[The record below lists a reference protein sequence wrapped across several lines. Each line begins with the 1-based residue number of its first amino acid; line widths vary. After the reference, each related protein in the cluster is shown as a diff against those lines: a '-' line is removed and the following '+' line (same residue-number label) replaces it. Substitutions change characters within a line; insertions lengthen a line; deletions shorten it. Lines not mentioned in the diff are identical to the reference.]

1 MMNRKFTAREAWL
14 LLLLSVM
21 LLALF
26 YYLALYRPVN
36 LEVERCAALQVPVEE
51 DLELQMMKATRKK
64 KMVDELENAPEK
76 QQGEL
81 LPYNNIKNEITD
93 LYEALSPAATYNLS
107 FSEAVASGNIVRRD
121 ISISFQTENY
131 QKMRSILEQMHSSPY
146 RCILKDLSIS
156 VNKSRGE
163 AGGMSA
169 AELINEM
176 CIRDRHIIVQRF
188 SRHRQRPGHGQ
199 PRPQQRGHGI
209 GKLAGSIQHA
219 DFPQNGNLQ
228 LQPVPFH
235 PAPVS
240 YTHLDV
246 YKRQVVTHGGGHTV
260 LPVNRPTKVQG
271 FVLVEMFRV
280 GKLTVSLEGPAP
292 LLPVEHGVDSAGLPV
307 VLNHIAPAVVL
318 HQSGRKG
325 GVVHPQKGA
334 VTVAEGVG
342 VRLLPLSVHIVRRY
356 HGFVHLLSVRTLRLR
371 HGQFSAQL

>member
-14 LLLLSVM
+14 LMLLSVM

-121 ISISFQTENY
+121 ISISFQADTY
-131 QKMRSILEQMHSSPY
+131 QKVRSILEQMHSSPY

-169 AELINEM
+169 AELINVNVNITFYETL
-176 CIRDRHIIVQRF
+176 VGAENTNGLVFEKQE
-188 SRHRQRPGHGQ
+188 SKSENEGQ
-199 PRPQQRGHGI
+199 
-209 GKLAGSIQHA
+209 
-219 DFPQNGNLQ
+219 
-228 LQPVPFH
+228 
-235 PAPVS
+235 
-240 YTHLDV
+240 
-246 YKRQVVTHGGGHTV
+246 
-260 LPVNRPTKVQG
+260 
-271 FVLVEMFRV
+271 E
-280 GKLTVSLEGPAP
+280 
-292 LLPVEHGVDSAGLPV
+292 
-307 VLNHIAPAVVL
+307 
-318 HQSGRKG
+318 
-325 GVVHPQKGA
+325 
-334 VTVAEGVG
+334 
-342 VRLLPLSVHIVRRY
+342 
-356 HGFVHLLSVRTLRLR
+356 
-371 HGQFSAQL
+371 

>member
-51 DLELQMMKATRKK
+51 DLELQMMKAARKK

-107 FSEAVASGNIVRRD
+107 FSEAVASGNIVRRN
-121 ISISFQTENY
+121 ISISFQADTY
-131 QKMRSILEQMHSSPY
+131 QKVRSILEQMHSSPY

-169 AELINEM
+169 AELINVNVNITFYETL
-176 CIRDRHIIVQRF
+176 VGAENTNGLVFEKQE
-188 SRHRQRPGHGQ
+188 SKSENEGQ
-199 PRPQQRGHGI
+199 
-209 GKLAGSIQHA
+209 
-219 DFPQNGNLQ
+219 
-228 LQPVPFH
+228 
-235 PAPVS
+235 
-240 YTHLDV
+240 
-246 YKRQVVTHGGGHTV
+246 
-260 LPVNRPTKVQG
+260 
-271 FVLVEMFRV
+271 E
-280 GKLTVSLEGPAP
+280 
-292 LLPVEHGVDSAGLPV
+292 
-307 VLNHIAPAVVL
+307 
-318 HQSGRKG
+318 
-325 GVVHPQKGA
+325 
-334 VTVAEGVG
+334 
-342 VRLLPLSVHIVRRY
+342 
-356 HGFVHLLSVRTLRLR
+356 
-371 HGQFSAQL
+371 

>member
-51 DLELQMMKATRKK
+51 DLELQMMKAARKK

-131 QKMRSILEQMHSSPY
+131 QKVRSILEQMHSSPY

-169 AELINEM
+169 AELINVNVNITFYETL
-176 CIRDRHIIVQRF
+176 VGAENTNGLVFEKQE
-188 SRHRQRPGHGQ
+188 SKSENEGQ
-199 PRPQQRGHGI
+199 
-209 GKLAGSIQHA
+209 
-219 DFPQNGNLQ
+219 
-228 LQPVPFH
+228 
-235 PAPVS
+235 
-240 YTHLDV
+240 
-246 YKRQVVTHGGGHTV
+246 
-260 LPVNRPTKVQG
+260 
-271 FVLVEMFRV
+271 E
-280 GKLTVSLEGPAP
+280 
-292 LLPVEHGVDSAGLPV
+292 
-307 VLNHIAPAVVL
+307 
-318 HQSGRKG
+318 
-325 GVVHPQKGA
+325 
-334 VTVAEGVG
+334 
-342 VRLLPLSVHIVRRY
+342 
-356 HGFVHLLSVRTLRLR
+356 
-371 HGQFSAQL
+371 

>member
-26 YYLALYRPVN
+26 YHLALYRPVN

-51 DLELQMMKATRKK
+51 NLELQMMKAIRKK

-121 ISISFQTENY
+121 ISISFQAENY
-131 QKMRSILEQMHSSPY
+131 QKVRSILEQMHSSPY

-169 AELINEM
+169 AELINVNVNITFYETL
-176 CIRDRHIIVQRF
+176 VGAENTNGLVFEKQE
-188 SRHRQRPGHGQ
+188 SKPENEGQ
-199 PRPQQRGHGI
+199 
-209 GKLAGSIQHA
+209 
-219 DFPQNGNLQ
+219 
-228 LQPVPFH
+228 
-235 PAPVS
+235 
-240 YTHLDV
+240 
-246 YKRQVVTHGGGHTV
+246 
-260 LPVNRPTKVQG
+260 
-271 FVLVEMFRV
+271 E
-280 GKLTVSLEGPAP
+280 
-292 LLPVEHGVDSAGLPV
+292 
-307 VLNHIAPAVVL
+307 
-318 HQSGRKG
+318 
-325 GVVHPQKGA
+325 
-334 VTVAEGVG
+334 
-342 VRLLPLSVHIVRRY
+342 
-356 HGFVHLLSVRTLRLR
+356 
-371 HGQFSAQL
+371 

>member
-26 YYLALYRPVN
+26 YYLALYHPVN

-131 QKMRSILEQMHSSPY
+131 QKVRSILEQMHSSPY

-169 AELINEM
+169 AELINVNVNITFYETL
-176 CIRDRHIIVQRF
+176 VGAENTNGLVFEKQE
-188 SRHRQRPGHGQ
+188 SKPENEGQ
-199 PRPQQRGHGI
+199 
-209 GKLAGSIQHA
+209 
-219 DFPQNGNLQ
+219 
-228 LQPVPFH
+228 
-235 PAPVS
+235 
-240 YTHLDV
+240 
-246 YKRQVVTHGGGHTV
+246 
-260 LPVNRPTKVQG
+260 
-271 FVLVEMFRV
+271 E
-280 GKLTVSLEGPAP
+280 
-292 LLPVEHGVDSAGLPV
+292 
-307 VLNHIAPAVVL
+307 
-318 HQSGRKG
+318 
-325 GVVHPQKGA
+325 
-334 VTVAEGVG
+334 
-342 VRLLPLSVHIVRRY
+342 
-356 HGFVHLLSVRTLRLR
+356 
-371 HGQFSAQL
+371 

>member
-1 MMNRKFTAREAWL
+1 
-14 LLLLSVM
+14 M

-131 QKMRSILEQMHSSPY
+131 QKVRSILEQMHSSPY

-156 VNKSRGE
+156 ANKSRGE

-169 AELINEM
+169 AELINVNVNITFYETL
-176 CIRDRHIIVQRF
+176 VGAENTNGLVFEKQE
-188 SRHRQRPGHGQ
+188 SKPENEGQ
-199 PRPQQRGHGI
+199 
-209 GKLAGSIQHA
+209 
-219 DFPQNGNLQ
+219 
-228 LQPVPFH
+228 
-235 PAPVS
+235 
-240 YTHLDV
+240 
-246 YKRQVVTHGGGHTV
+246 
-260 LPVNRPTKVQG
+260 
-271 FVLVEMFRV
+271 E
-280 GKLTVSLEGPAP
+280 
-292 LLPVEHGVDSAGLPV
+292 
-307 VLNHIAPAVVL
+307 
-318 HQSGRKG
+318 
-325 GVVHPQKGA
+325 
-334 VTVAEGVG
+334 
-342 VRLLPLSVHIVRRY
+342 
-356 HGFVHLLSVRTLRLR
+356 
-371 HGQFSAQL
+371 

>member
-131 QKMRSILEQMHSSPY
+131 QKVRSILEQMHSSPY

-169 AELINEM
+169 AELINVNVNITFYETLVGAENTNGLVFEKQESKPEN
-176 CIRDRHIIVQRF
+176 D
-188 SRHRQRPGHGQ
+188 GQ
-199 PRPQQRGHGI
+199 
-209 GKLAGSIQHA
+209 
-219 DFPQNGNLQ
+219 
-228 LQPVPFH
+228 
-235 PAPVS
+235 
-240 YTHLDV
+240 
-246 YKRQVVTHGGGHTV
+246 
-260 LPVNRPTKVQG
+260 
-271 FVLVEMFRV
+271 E
-280 GKLTVSLEGPAP
+280 
-292 LLPVEHGVDSAGLPV
+292 
-307 VLNHIAPAVVL
+307 
-318 HQSGRKG
+318 
-325 GVVHPQKGA
+325 
-334 VTVAEGVG
+334 
-342 VRLLPLSVHIVRRY
+342 
-356 HGFVHLLSVRTLRLR
+356 
-371 HGQFSAQL
+371 

>member
-121 ISISFQTENY
+121 ISISFQADTY
-131 QKMRSILEQMHSSPY
+131 QKVRSILEQMHSSPY

-156 VNKSRGE
+156 VNKSRG
-163 AGGMSA
+163 
-169 AELINEM
+169 
-176 CIRDRHIIVQRF
+176 
-188 SRHRQRPGHGQ
+188 
-199 PRPQQRGHGI
+199 
-209 GKLAGSIQHA
+209 
-219 DFPQNGNLQ
+219 
-228 LQPVPFH
+228 
-235 PAPVS
+235 
-240 YTHLDV
+240 
-246 YKRQVVTHGGGHTV
+246 GGGRHV
-260 LPVNRPTKVQG
+260 RGGADQC
-271 FVLVEMFRV
+271 EC
-280 GKLTVSLEGPAP
+280 
-292 LLPVEHGVDSAGLPV
+292 EH
-307 VLNHIAPAVVL
+307 
-318 HQSGRKG
+318 
-325 GVVHPQKGA
+325 
-334 VTVAEGVG
+334 
-342 VRLLPLSVHIVRRY
+342 
-356 HGFVHLLSVRTLRLR
+356 HLLRDPGGCGKYQWPGL
-371 HGQFSAQL
+371 

>member
-121 ISISFQTENY
+121 ISISFQAENY
-131 QKMRSILEQMHSSPY
+131 QKVRSILEKMHSSPY

-169 AELINEM
+169 AELINVNVNITFYETL
-176 CIRDRHIIVQRF
+176 VGAENTNGLVFEKQE
-188 SRHRQRPGHGQ
+188 SKPENEGQ
-199 PRPQQRGHGI
+199 
-209 GKLAGSIQHA
+209 
-219 DFPQNGNLQ
+219 
-228 LQPVPFH
+228 
-235 PAPVS
+235 
-240 YTHLDV
+240 
-246 YKRQVVTHGGGHTV
+246 
-260 LPVNRPTKVQG
+260 
-271 FVLVEMFRV
+271 E
-280 GKLTVSLEGPAP
+280 
-292 LLPVEHGVDSAGLPV
+292 
-307 VLNHIAPAVVL
+307 
-318 HQSGRKG
+318 
-325 GVVHPQKGA
+325 
-334 VTVAEGVG
+334 
-342 VRLLPLSVHIVRRY
+342 
-356 HGFVHLLSVRTLRLR
+356 
-371 HGQFSAQL
+371 

>member
-51 DLELQMMKATRKK
+51 DLELQMMKAARKK

-121 ISISFQTENY
+121 ISISFQADTY
-131 QKMRSILEQMHSSPY
+131 QKVRSILEQMHSSPY

-169 AELINEM
+169 AELINLNVNITFYETL
-176 CIRDRHIIVQRF
+176 VGAENTNGLVFEKQE
-188 SRHRQRPGHGQ
+188 SKSENEGQ
-199 PRPQQRGHGI
+199 
-209 GKLAGSIQHA
+209 
-219 DFPQNGNLQ
+219 
-228 LQPVPFH
+228 
-235 PAPVS
+235 
-240 YTHLDV
+240 
-246 YKRQVVTHGGGHTV
+246 
-260 LPVNRPTKVQG
+260 
-271 FVLVEMFRV
+271 E
-280 GKLTVSLEGPAP
+280 
-292 LLPVEHGVDSAGLPV
+292 
-307 VLNHIAPAVVL
+307 
-318 HQSGRKG
+318 
-325 GVVHPQKGA
+325 
-334 VTVAEGVG
+334 
-342 VRLLPLSVHIVRRY
+342 
-356 HGFVHLLSVRTLRLR
+356 
-371 HGQFSAQL
+371 

>member
-131 QKMRSILEQMHSSPY
+131 QKVRAILEQMHSSPY

-169 AELINEM
+169 AELINVNVNITFYETL
-176 CIRDRHIIVQRF
+176 VGAENTNGLVFEKQE
-188 SRHRQRPGHGQ
+188 SKPENEGQ
-199 PRPQQRGHGI
+199 
-209 GKLAGSIQHA
+209 
-219 DFPQNGNLQ
+219 
-228 LQPVPFH
+228 
-235 PAPVS
+235 
-240 YTHLDV
+240 
-246 YKRQVVTHGGGHTV
+246 
-260 LPVNRPTKVQG
+260 
-271 FVLVEMFRV
+271 E
-280 GKLTVSLEGPAP
+280 
-292 LLPVEHGVDSAGLPV
+292 
-307 VLNHIAPAVVL
+307 
-318 HQSGRKG
+318 
-325 GVVHPQKGA
+325 
-334 VTVAEGVG
+334 
-342 VRLLPLSVHIVRRY
+342 
-356 HGFVHLLSVRTLRLR
+356 
-371 HGQFSAQL
+371 

>member
-14 LLLLSVM
+14 LLLLSMM

-121 ISISFQTENY
+121 ISISFQAENY
-131 QKMRSILEQMHSSPY
+131 QKVRSILEQMHSSPY

-169 AELINEM
+169 AELINVNVNITFYETL
-176 CIRDRHIIVQRF
+176 VGAENTNGLVFEKQE
-188 SRHRQRPGHGQ
+188 SRPENEGQ
-199 PRPQQRGHGI
+199 
-209 GKLAGSIQHA
+209 
-219 DFPQNGNLQ
+219 
-228 LQPVPFH
+228 
-235 PAPVS
+235 
-240 YTHLDV
+240 
-246 YKRQVVTHGGGHTV
+246 
-260 LPVNRPTKVQG
+260 
-271 FVLVEMFRV
+271 E
-280 GKLTVSLEGPAP
+280 
-292 LLPVEHGVDSAGLPV
+292 
-307 VLNHIAPAVVL
+307 
-318 HQSGRKG
+318 
-325 GVVHPQKGA
+325 
-334 VTVAEGVG
+334 
-342 VRLLPLSVHIVRRY
+342 
-356 HGFVHLLSVRTLRLR
+356 
-371 HGQFSAQL
+371 

>member
-1 MMNRKFTAREAWL
+1 MNRKFTAREAWL

-121 ISISFQTENY
+121 ISISFQADTY
-131 QKMRSILEQMHSSPY
+131 QKVRSILEQMHSSPY

-169 AELINEM
+169 AELINVNVNITFYETL
-176 CIRDRHIIVQRF
+176 VGAENTNGLVFEKQE
-188 SRHRQRPGHGQ
+188 SKSENEGQ
-199 PRPQQRGHGI
+199 
-209 GKLAGSIQHA
+209 
-219 DFPQNGNLQ
+219 
-228 LQPVPFH
+228 
-235 PAPVS
+235 
-240 YTHLDV
+240 
-246 YKRQVVTHGGGHTV
+246 
-260 LPVNRPTKVQG
+260 
-271 FVLVEMFRV
+271 E
-280 GKLTVSLEGPAP
+280 
-292 LLPVEHGVDSAGLPV
+292 
-307 VLNHIAPAVVL
+307 
-318 HQSGRKG
+318 
-325 GVVHPQKGA
+325 
-334 VTVAEGVG
+334 
-342 VRLLPLSVHIVRRY
+342 
-356 HGFVHLLSVRTLRLR
+356 
-371 HGQFSAQL
+371 

>member
-107 FSEAVASGNIVRRD
+107 FSEDIVRRD
-121 ISISFQTENY
+121 ISISFQADTY
-131 QKMRSILEQMHSSPY
+131 QKVRSILEQMHSSPY

-169 AELINEM
+169 AELINVNVNITFYETL
-176 CIRDRHIIVQRF
+176 VGAENTNGLVFEKQE
-188 SRHRQRPGHGQ
+188 SKSENEGQ
-199 PRPQQRGHGI
+199 
-209 GKLAGSIQHA
+209 
-219 DFPQNGNLQ
+219 
-228 LQPVPFH
+228 
-235 PAPVS
+235 
-240 YTHLDV
+240 
-246 YKRQVVTHGGGHTV
+246 
-260 LPVNRPTKVQG
+260 
-271 FVLVEMFRV
+271 E
-280 GKLTVSLEGPAP
+280 
-292 LLPVEHGVDSAGLPV
+292 
-307 VLNHIAPAVVL
+307 
-318 HQSGRKG
+318 
-325 GVVHPQKGA
+325 
-334 VTVAEGVG
+334 
-342 VRLLPLSVHIVRRY
+342 
-356 HGFVHLLSVRTLRLR
+356 
-371 HGQFSAQL
+371 

>member
-93 LYEALSPAATYNLS
+93 LYKALSLAATYNLS

-121 ISISFQTENY
+121 ISISFQADTY
-131 QKMRSILEQMHSSPY
+131 QKVRSILEQMHSSPY

-169 AELINEM
+169 AELINVNVNITFYETL
-176 CIRDRHIIVQRF
+176 VGAENTNGLVFEKQE
-188 SRHRQRPGHGQ
+188 SKSENEGQ
-199 PRPQQRGHGI
+199 
-209 GKLAGSIQHA
+209 
-219 DFPQNGNLQ
+219 
-228 LQPVPFH
+228 
-235 PAPVS
+235 
-240 YTHLDV
+240 
-246 YKRQVVTHGGGHTV
+246 
-260 LPVNRPTKVQG
+260 
-271 FVLVEMFRV
+271 E
-280 GKLTVSLEGPAP
+280 
-292 LLPVEHGVDSAGLPV
+292 
-307 VLNHIAPAVVL
+307 
-318 HQSGRKG
+318 
-325 GVVHPQKGA
+325 
-334 VTVAEGVG
+334 
-342 VRLLPLSVHIVRRY
+342 
-356 HGFVHLLSVRTLRLR
+356 
-371 HGQFSAQL
+371 

>member
-1 MMNRKFTAREAWL
+1 MNRKFTAREAWL

-36 LEVERCAALQVPVEE
+36 LEVERCAAQQVPVEE

-121 ISISFQTENY
+121 ISISFQADTY
-131 QKMRSILEQMHSSPY
+131 QKVRSILEQMHSSPY

-169 AELINEM
+169 AELINVNVNITFYETL
-176 CIRDRHIIVQRF
+176 VGAENTNGLVFEKQE
-188 SRHRQRPGHGQ
+188 SKSENEGQ
-199 PRPQQRGHGI
+199 
-209 GKLAGSIQHA
+209 
-219 DFPQNGNLQ
+219 
-228 LQPVPFH
+228 
-235 PAPVS
+235 
-240 YTHLDV
+240 
-246 YKRQVVTHGGGHTV
+246 
-260 LPVNRPTKVQG
+260 
-271 FVLVEMFRV
+271 E
-280 GKLTVSLEGPAP
+280 
-292 LLPVEHGVDSAGLPV
+292 
-307 VLNHIAPAVVL
+307 
-318 HQSGRKG
+318 
-325 GVVHPQKGA
+325 
-334 VTVAEGVG
+334 
-342 VRLLPLSVHIVRRY
+342 
-356 HGFVHLLSVRTLRLR
+356 
-371 HGQFSAQL
+371 

>member
-51 DLELQMMKATRKK
+51 DLELQMMKAARKK

-121 ISISFQTENY
+121 ISISFQADTY
-131 QKMRSILEQMHSSPY
+131 QKVRSILEQMHSSPY

-169 AELINEM
+169 AELINVNVNITFYETL
-176 CIRDRHIIVQRF
+176 VGAENTNGLVFEKQE
-188 SRHRQRPGHGQ
+188 SRSENEGQ
-199 PRPQQRGHGI
+199 
-209 GKLAGSIQHA
+209 
-219 DFPQNGNLQ
+219 
-228 LQPVPFH
+228 
-235 PAPVS
+235 
-240 YTHLDV
+240 
-246 YKRQVVTHGGGHTV
+246 
-260 LPVNRPTKVQG
+260 
-271 FVLVEMFRV
+271 E
-280 GKLTVSLEGPAP
+280 
-292 LLPVEHGVDSAGLPV
+292 
-307 VLNHIAPAVVL
+307 
-318 HQSGRKG
+318 
-325 GVVHPQKGA
+325 
-334 VTVAEGVG
+334 
-342 VRLLPLSVHIVRRY
+342 
-356 HGFVHLLSVRTLRLR
+356 
-371 HGQFSAQL
+371 

>member
-36 LEVERCAALQVPVEE
+36 LEVERCAGLQVPVEE

-121 ISISFQTENY
+121 ISISFQAENY
-131 QKMRSILEQMHSSPY
+131 QKVRSILEQMHSSPY

-169 AELINEM
+169 AELINVNVNITFYETL
-176 CIRDRHIIVQRF
+176 VGAENTNGLVFEKQE
-188 SRHRQRPGHGQ
+188 SKPENEGQ
-199 PRPQQRGHGI
+199 
-209 GKLAGSIQHA
+209 
-219 DFPQNGNLQ
+219 
-228 LQPVPFH
+228 
-235 PAPVS
+235 
-240 YTHLDV
+240 
-246 YKRQVVTHGGGHTV
+246 
-260 LPVNRPTKVQG
+260 
-271 FVLVEMFRV
+271 E
-280 GKLTVSLEGPAP
+280 
-292 LLPVEHGVDSAGLPV
+292 
-307 VLNHIAPAVVL
+307 
-318 HQSGRKG
+318 
-325 GVVHPQKGA
+325 
-334 VTVAEGVG
+334 
-342 VRLLPLSVHIVRRY
+342 
-356 HGFVHLLSVRTLRLR
+356 
-371 HGQFSAQL
+371 

>member
-51 DLELQMMKATRKK
+51 DLELQMMKAARKK

-121 ISISFQTENY
+121 ISISFQAENY
-131 QKMRSILEQMHSSPY
+131 QKVRSILEQMHSSPY

-169 AELINEM
+169 AELINVNVNITFYETL
-176 CIRDRHIIVQRF
+176 VGAENTNGLVFEKQE
-188 SRHRQRPGHGQ
+188 SKPENEGQ
-199 PRPQQRGHGI
+199 
-209 GKLAGSIQHA
+209 
-219 DFPQNGNLQ
+219 
-228 LQPVPFH
+228 
-235 PAPVS
+235 
-240 YTHLDV
+240 
-246 YKRQVVTHGGGHTV
+246 
-260 LPVNRPTKVQG
+260 
-271 FVLVEMFRV
+271 E
-280 GKLTVSLEGPAP
+280 
-292 LLPVEHGVDSAGLPV
+292 
-307 VLNHIAPAVVL
+307 
-318 HQSGRKG
+318 
-325 GVVHPQKGA
+325 
-334 VTVAEGVG
+334 
-342 VRLLPLSVHIVRRY
+342 
-356 HGFVHLLSVRTLRLR
+356 
-371 HGQFSAQL
+371 

>member
-93 LYEALSPAATYNLS
+93 LYEALSLAATYNLS

-121 ISISFQTENY
+121 ISISFQADTY
-131 QKMRSILEQMHSSPY
+131 QKVRSILEQMHSSPY

-169 AELINEM
+169 AELINVNVNITFYETL
-176 CIRDRHIIVQRF
+176 VGAENTNGLVFEKQE
-188 SRHRQRPGHGQ
+188 SKSENEGQ
-199 PRPQQRGHGI
+199 
-209 GKLAGSIQHA
+209 
-219 DFPQNGNLQ
+219 
-228 LQPVPFH
+228 
-235 PAPVS
+235 
-240 YTHLDV
+240 
-246 YKRQVVTHGGGHTV
+246 
-260 LPVNRPTKVQG
+260 
-271 FVLVEMFRV
+271 E
-280 GKLTVSLEGPAP
+280 
-292 LLPVEHGVDSAGLPV
+292 
-307 VLNHIAPAVVL
+307 
-318 HQSGRKG
+318 
-325 GVVHPQKGA
+325 
-334 VTVAEGVG
+334 
-342 VRLLPLSVHIVRRY
+342 
-356 HGFVHLLSVRTLRLR
+356 
-371 HGQFSAQL
+371 

>member
-51 DLELQMMKATRKK
+51 DLELQMMKAARKK

-107 FSEAVASGNIVRRD
+107 VSEAVASGNIVRRD
-121 ISISFQTENY
+121 ISISFQADTY
-131 QKMRSILEQMHSSPY
+131 QKVRSILEQMHSSPY

-169 AELINEM
+169 AELINVNVNITFYETL
-176 CIRDRHIIVQRF
+176 VGAENTNGLVFEKQE
-188 SRHRQRPGHGQ
+188 SKSENEGQ
-199 PRPQQRGHGI
+199 
-209 GKLAGSIQHA
+209 
-219 DFPQNGNLQ
+219 
-228 LQPVPFH
+228 
-235 PAPVS
+235 
-240 YTHLDV
+240 
-246 YKRQVVTHGGGHTV
+246 
-260 LPVNRPTKVQG
+260 
-271 FVLVEMFRV
+271 E
-280 GKLTVSLEGPAP
+280 
-292 LLPVEHGVDSAGLPV
+292 
-307 VLNHIAPAVVL
+307 
-318 HQSGRKG
+318 
-325 GVVHPQKGA
+325 
-334 VTVAEGVG
+334 
-342 VRLLPLSVHIVRRY
+342 
-356 HGFVHLLSVRTLRLR
+356 
-371 HGQFSAQL
+371 

>member
-121 ISISFQTENY
+121 ISISFQADTY
-131 QKMRSILEQMHSSPY
+131 QKVRSILEQMHSSPY

-169 AELINEM
+169 AELINVNVNITFYETL
-176 CIRDRHIIVQRF
+176 VGAENTNGLVFEKQE
-188 SRHRQRPGHGQ
+188 SESENEGQ
-199 PRPQQRGHGI
+199 
-209 GKLAGSIQHA
+209 
-219 DFPQNGNLQ
+219 
-228 LQPVPFH
+228 
-235 PAPVS
+235 
-240 YTHLDV
+240 
-246 YKRQVVTHGGGHTV
+246 
-260 LPVNRPTKVQG
+260 
-271 FVLVEMFRV
+271 E
-280 GKLTVSLEGPAP
+280 
-292 LLPVEHGVDSAGLPV
+292 
-307 VLNHIAPAVVL
+307 
-318 HQSGRKG
+318 
-325 GVVHPQKGA
+325 
-334 VTVAEGVG
+334 
-342 VRLLPLSVHIVRRY
+342 
-356 HGFVHLLSVRTLRLR
+356 
-371 HGQFSAQL
+371 

>member
-51 DLELQMMKATRKK
+51 DLELQMMKAARKK

-131 QKMRSILEQMHSSPY
+131 QKVRSILEQMHSSPY

-169 AELINEM
+169 AELINVNVNITFYETL
-176 CIRDRHIIVQRF
+176 VGAENTNGLVFEKQE
-188 SRHRQRPGHGQ
+188 SKPENEGQ
-199 PRPQQRGHGI
+199 
-209 GKLAGSIQHA
+209 
-219 DFPQNGNLQ
+219 
-228 LQPVPFH
+228 
-235 PAPVS
+235 
-240 YTHLDV
+240 
-246 YKRQVVTHGGGHTV
+246 
-260 LPVNRPTKVQG
+260 
-271 FVLVEMFRV
+271 E
-280 GKLTVSLEGPAP
+280 
-292 LLPVEHGVDSAGLPV
+292 
-307 VLNHIAPAVVL
+307 
-318 HQSGRKG
+318 
-325 GVVHPQKGA
+325 
-334 VTVAEGVG
+334 
-342 VRLLPLSVHIVRRY
+342 
-356 HGFVHLLSVRTLRLR
+356 
-371 HGQFSAQL
+371 

>member
-121 ISISFQTENY
+121 ISISFQADTY
-131 QKMRSILEQMHSSPY
+131 QKVRSILEQMHSSPY

-169 AELINEM
+169 AELINVNVNITFYETL
-176 CIRDRHIIVQRF
+176 VGAENTNGLVFEKQE
-188 SRHRQRPGHGQ
+188 SKPENEGQ
-199 PRPQQRGHGI
+199 
-209 GKLAGSIQHA
+209 
-219 DFPQNGNLQ
+219 
-228 LQPVPFH
+228 
-235 PAPVS
+235 
-240 YTHLDV
+240 
-246 YKRQVVTHGGGHTV
+246 
-260 LPVNRPTKVQG
+260 
-271 FVLVEMFRV
+271 E
-280 GKLTVSLEGPAP
+280 
-292 LLPVEHGVDSAGLPV
+292 
-307 VLNHIAPAVVL
+307 
-318 HQSGRKG
+318 
-325 GVVHPQKGA
+325 
-334 VTVAEGVG
+334 
-342 VRLLPLSVHIVRRY
+342 
-356 HGFVHLLSVRTLRLR
+356 
-371 HGQFSAQL
+371 

>member
-131 QKMRSILEQMHSSPY
+131 QKVRSILEQMHSSPY

-169 AELINEM
+169 AELINVNVNITFYETL
-176 CIRDRHIIVQRF
+176 VGAENTNGLVFEKQE
-188 SRHRQRPGHGQ
+188 SKPENEGQ
-199 PRPQQRGHGI
+199 
-209 GKLAGSIQHA
+209 
-219 DFPQNGNLQ
+219 
-228 LQPVPFH
+228 
-235 PAPVS
+235 
-240 YTHLDV
+240 
-246 YKRQVVTHGGGHTV
+246 
-260 LPVNRPTKVQG
+260 
-271 FVLVEMFRV
+271 E
-280 GKLTVSLEGPAP
+280 
-292 LLPVEHGVDSAGLPV
+292 
-307 VLNHIAPAVVL
+307 
-318 HQSGRKG
+318 
-325 GVVHPQKGA
+325 
-334 VTVAEGVG
+334 
-342 VRLLPLSVHIVRRY
+342 
-356 HGFVHLLSVRTLRLR
+356 
-371 HGQFSAQL
+371 

>member
-51 DLELQMMKATRKK
+51 DLELQMMKAARKK

-107 FSEAVASGNIVRRD
+107 FSEAVALGNIVRRD
-121 ISISFQTENY
+121 ISISFQADTY
-131 QKMRSILEQMHSSPY
+131 QKVRSILEQMHSSPY

-169 AELINEM
+169 AELINVNVNITFYETL
-176 CIRDRHIIVQRF
+176 VGAENTNGLVFEKQE
-188 SRHRQRPGHGQ
+188 SKSENEGQ
-199 PRPQQRGHGI
+199 
-209 GKLAGSIQHA
+209 
-219 DFPQNGNLQ
+219 
-228 LQPVPFH
+228 
-235 PAPVS
+235 
-240 YTHLDV
+240 
-246 YKRQVVTHGGGHTV
+246 
-260 LPVNRPTKVQG
+260 
-271 FVLVEMFRV
+271 E
-280 GKLTVSLEGPAP
+280 
-292 LLPVEHGVDSAGLPV
+292 
-307 VLNHIAPAVVL
+307 
-318 HQSGRKG
+318 
-325 GVVHPQKGA
+325 
-334 VTVAEGVG
+334 
-342 VRLLPLSVHIVRRY
+342 
-356 HGFVHLLSVRTLRLR
+356 
-371 HGQFSAQL
+371 

>member
-131 QKMRSILEQMHSSPY
+131 QKVRSILGQMHSSPY

-169 AELINEM
+169 AELINVNVNITFYETL
-176 CIRDRHIIVQRF
+176 VGAENTNGLVFEKQE
-188 SRHRQRPGHGQ
+188 SKPENEGQ
-199 PRPQQRGHGI
+199 
-209 GKLAGSIQHA
+209 
-219 DFPQNGNLQ
+219 
-228 LQPVPFH
+228 
-235 PAPVS
+235 
-240 YTHLDV
+240 
-246 YKRQVVTHGGGHTV
+246 
-260 LPVNRPTKVQG
+260 
-271 FVLVEMFRV
+271 E
-280 GKLTVSLEGPAP
+280 
-292 LLPVEHGVDSAGLPV
+292 
-307 VLNHIAPAVVL
+307 
-318 HQSGRKG
+318 
-325 GVVHPQKGA
+325 
-334 VTVAEGVG
+334 
-342 VRLLPLSVHIVRRY
+342 
-356 HGFVHLLSVRTLRLR
+356 
-371 HGQFSAQL
+371 

>member
-169 AELINEM
+169 AELINVNVNITFYETL
-176 CIRDRHIIVQRF
+176 VGAENTNGLVFEKQE
-188 SRHRQRPGHGQ
+188 SKSENEGQ
-199 PRPQQRGHGI
+199 
-209 GKLAGSIQHA
+209 
-219 DFPQNGNLQ
+219 
-228 LQPVPFH
+228 
-235 PAPVS
+235 
-240 YTHLDV
+240 
-246 YKRQVVTHGGGHTV
+246 
-260 LPVNRPTKVQG
+260 
-271 FVLVEMFRV
+271 E
-280 GKLTVSLEGPAP
+280 
-292 LLPVEHGVDSAGLPV
+292 
-307 VLNHIAPAVVL
+307 
-318 HQSGRKG
+318 
-325 GVVHPQKGA
+325 
-334 VTVAEGVG
+334 
-342 VRLLPLSVHIVRRY
+342 
-356 HGFVHLLSVRTLRLR
+356 
-371 HGQFSAQL
+371 

>member
-36 LEVERCAALQVPVEE
+36 LEVERCAAQQVPVEE

-131 QKMRSILEQMHSSPY
+131 QKVRSILEQMHSSPY

-169 AELINEM
+169 AELINVNVNITFYETL
-176 CIRDRHIIVQRF
+176 VGAENTNGLVFEKQE
-188 SRHRQRPGHGQ
+188 SKPENEGQ
-199 PRPQQRGHGI
+199 
-209 GKLAGSIQHA
+209 
-219 DFPQNGNLQ
+219 
-228 LQPVPFH
+228 
-235 PAPVS
+235 
-240 YTHLDV
+240 
-246 YKRQVVTHGGGHTV
+246 
-260 LPVNRPTKVQG
+260 
-271 FVLVEMFRV
+271 E
-280 GKLTVSLEGPAP
+280 
-292 LLPVEHGVDSAGLPV
+292 
-307 VLNHIAPAVVL
+307 
-318 HQSGRKG
+318 
-325 GVVHPQKGA
+325 
-334 VTVAEGVG
+334 
-342 VRLLPLSVHIVRRY
+342 
-356 HGFVHLLSVRTLRLR
+356 
-371 HGQFSAQL
+371 

>member
-36 LEVERCAALQVPVEE
+36 LEVERCADLQVPVEE

-121 ISISFQTENY
+121 ISISFQAENY
-131 QKMRSILEQMHSSPY
+131 QKVRSILEQMHSSPY

-169 AELINEM
+169 AELINVNVNITFYETL
-176 CIRDRHIIVQRF
+176 VGAENTNGLVFEKQE
-188 SRHRQRPGHGQ
+188 SKPENEGQ
-199 PRPQQRGHGI
+199 
-209 GKLAGSIQHA
+209 
-219 DFPQNGNLQ
+219 
-228 LQPVPFH
+228 
-235 PAPVS
+235 
-240 YTHLDV
+240 
-246 YKRQVVTHGGGHTV
+246 
-260 LPVNRPTKVQG
+260 
-271 FVLVEMFRV
+271 E
-280 GKLTVSLEGPAP
+280 
-292 LLPVEHGVDSAGLPV
+292 
-307 VLNHIAPAVVL
+307 
-318 HQSGRKG
+318 
-325 GVVHPQKGA
+325 
-334 VTVAEGVG
+334 
-342 VRLLPLSVHIVRRY
+342 
-356 HGFVHLLSVRTLRLR
+356 
-371 HGQFSAQL
+371 

>member
-51 DLELQMMKATRKK
+51 DLELQMMKAARKK

-93 LYEALSPAATYNLS
+93 LYEALSPAVTYNLS

-121 ISISFQTENY
+121 ISISFQADTY
-131 QKMRSILEQMHSSPY
+131 QKVRSILEQMHSSPY

-169 AELINEM
+169 AELINVNVNITFYETL
-176 CIRDRHIIVQRF
+176 VGAENTNGLVFEKQE
-188 SRHRQRPGHGQ
+188 SKSENEGQ
-199 PRPQQRGHGI
+199 
-209 GKLAGSIQHA
+209 
-219 DFPQNGNLQ
+219 
-228 LQPVPFH
+228 
-235 PAPVS
+235 
-240 YTHLDV
+240 
-246 YKRQVVTHGGGHTV
+246 
-260 LPVNRPTKVQG
+260 
-271 FVLVEMFRV
+271 E
-280 GKLTVSLEGPAP
+280 
-292 LLPVEHGVDSAGLPV
+292 
-307 VLNHIAPAVVL
+307 
-318 HQSGRKG
+318 
-325 GVVHPQKGA
+325 
-334 VTVAEGVG
+334 
-342 VRLLPLSVHIVRRY
+342 
-356 HGFVHLLSVRTLRLR
+356 
-371 HGQFSAQL
+371 

>member
-36 LEVERCAALQVPVEE
+36 LEVERCADLQVPVEE

-131 QKMRSILEQMHSSPY
+131 QKVRSILEQMHSSPY

-169 AELINEM
+169 AELINVNVNITFYETL
-176 CIRDRHIIVQRF
+176 VGAENTNGLVFEKQE
-188 SRHRQRPGHGQ
+188 SKPENEGQ
-199 PRPQQRGHGI
+199 
-209 GKLAGSIQHA
+209 
-219 DFPQNGNLQ
+219 
-228 LQPVPFH
+228 
-235 PAPVS
+235 
-240 YTHLDV
+240 
-246 YKRQVVTHGGGHTV
+246 
-260 LPVNRPTKVQG
+260 
-271 FVLVEMFRV
+271 E
-280 GKLTVSLEGPAP
+280 
-292 LLPVEHGVDSAGLPV
+292 
-307 VLNHIAPAVVL
+307 
-318 HQSGRKG
+318 
-325 GVVHPQKGA
+325 
-334 VTVAEGVG
+334 
-342 VRLLPLSVHIVRRY
+342 
-356 HGFVHLLSVRTLRLR
+356 
-371 HGQFSAQL
+371 

>member
-131 QKMRSILEQMHSSPY
+131 QKVRSILEQMHSSPY

-169 AELINEM
+169 AELINVNVNITFYETL
-176 CIRDRHIIVQRF
+176 VGAENTNGLVFEKQE
-188 SRHRQRPGHGQ
+188 SKLENEGQ
-199 PRPQQRGHGI
+199 
-209 GKLAGSIQHA
+209 
-219 DFPQNGNLQ
+219 
-228 LQPVPFH
+228 
-235 PAPVS
+235 
-240 YTHLDV
+240 
-246 YKRQVVTHGGGHTV
+246 
-260 LPVNRPTKVQG
+260 
-271 FVLVEMFRV
+271 E
-280 GKLTVSLEGPAP
+280 
-292 LLPVEHGVDSAGLPV
+292 
-307 VLNHIAPAVVL
+307 
-318 HQSGRKG
+318 
-325 GVVHPQKGA
+325 
-334 VTVAEGVG
+334 
-342 VRLLPLSVHIVRRY
+342 
-356 HGFVHLLSVRTLRLR
+356 
-371 HGQFSAQL
+371 

>member
-93 LYEALSPAATYNLS
+93 LYEALSPAATYHLS

-131 QKMRSILEQMHSSPY
+131 QKVRSILEQMHSSPS

-169 AELINEM
+169 AELINVNVNITFYETL
-176 CIRDRHIIVQRF
+176 VGAENTNGLVFEKQE
-188 SRHRQRPGHGQ
+188 SKPENEGQ
-199 PRPQQRGHGI
+199 
-209 GKLAGSIQHA
+209 
-219 DFPQNGNLQ
+219 
-228 LQPVPFH
+228 
-235 PAPVS
+235 
-240 YTHLDV
+240 
-246 YKRQVVTHGGGHTV
+246 
-260 LPVNRPTKVQG
+260 
-271 FVLVEMFRV
+271 E
-280 GKLTVSLEGPAP
+280 
-292 LLPVEHGVDSAGLPV
+292 
-307 VLNHIAPAVVL
+307 
-318 HQSGRKG
+318 
-325 GVVHPQKGA
+325 
-334 VTVAEGVG
+334 
-342 VRLLPLSVHIVRRY
+342 
-356 HGFVHLLSVRTLRLR
+356 
-371 HGQFSAQL
+371 

>member
-36 LEVERCAALQVPVEE
+36 LEVERCAAQQVPVEE

-121 ISISFQTENY
+121 ISISFQADTY
-131 QKMRSILEQMHSSPY
+131 QKVRSILEQMHSSPY

-169 AELINEM
+169 AELINVNVNITFYETL
-176 CIRDRHIIVQRF
+176 VGAENTNGLVFEKQE
-188 SRHRQRPGHGQ
+188 SKPENEGQ
-199 PRPQQRGHGI
+199 
-209 GKLAGSIQHA
+209 
-219 DFPQNGNLQ
+219 
-228 LQPVPFH
+228 
-235 PAPVS
+235 
-240 YTHLDV
+240 
-246 YKRQVVTHGGGHTV
+246 
-260 LPVNRPTKVQG
+260 
-271 FVLVEMFRV
+271 E
-280 GKLTVSLEGPAP
+280 
-292 LLPVEHGVDSAGLPV
+292 
-307 VLNHIAPAVVL
+307 
-318 HQSGRKG
+318 
-325 GVVHPQKGA
+325 
-334 VTVAEGVG
+334 
-342 VRLLPLSVHIVRRY
+342 
-356 HGFVHLLSVRTLRLR
+356 
-371 HGQFSAQL
+371 

>member
-51 DLELQMMKATRKK
+51 DLELQRMKATRKK

-121 ISISFQTENY
+121 ISISFQADTY
-131 QKMRSILEQMHSSPY
+131 QKVRSILEQMHSSPY

-169 AELINEM
+169 AELINVNVNITFYETL
-176 CIRDRHIIVQRF
+176 VGAENTNGLVFEKQE
-188 SRHRQRPGHGQ
+188 SKSENEGQ
-199 PRPQQRGHGI
+199 
-209 GKLAGSIQHA
+209 
-219 DFPQNGNLQ
+219 
-228 LQPVPFH
+228 
-235 PAPVS
+235 
-240 YTHLDV
+240 
-246 YKRQVVTHGGGHTV
+246 
-260 LPVNRPTKVQG
+260 
-271 FVLVEMFRV
+271 E
-280 GKLTVSLEGPAP
+280 
-292 LLPVEHGVDSAGLPV
+292 
-307 VLNHIAPAVVL
+307 
-318 HQSGRKG
+318 
-325 GVVHPQKGA
+325 
-334 VTVAEGVG
+334 
-342 VRLLPLSVHIVRRY
+342 
-356 HGFVHLLSVRTLRLR
+356 
-371 HGQFSAQL
+371 

>member
-51 DLELQMMKATRKK
+51 DLELQMMKAARKK

-121 ISISFQTENY
+121 ISISFQADAY
-131 QKMRSILEQMHSSPY
+131 QKVRSILERMHSSPY

-169 AELINEM
+169 AELINVNVNITFYETL
-176 CIRDRHIIVQRF
+176 VGAENTNGLVFEKQE
-188 SRHRQRPGHGQ
+188 SKSENEGQ
-199 PRPQQRGHGI
+199 
-209 GKLAGSIQHA
+209 
-219 DFPQNGNLQ
+219 
-228 LQPVPFH
+228 
-235 PAPVS
+235 
-240 YTHLDV
+240 
-246 YKRQVVTHGGGHTV
+246 
-260 LPVNRPTKVQG
+260 
-271 FVLVEMFRV
+271 E
-280 GKLTVSLEGPAP
+280 
-292 LLPVEHGVDSAGLPV
+292 
-307 VLNHIAPAVVL
+307 
-318 HQSGRKG
+318 
-325 GVVHPQKGA
+325 
-334 VTVAEGVG
+334 
-342 VRLLPLSVHIVRRY
+342 
-356 HGFVHLLSVRTLRLR
+356 
-371 HGQFSAQL
+371 

>member
-121 ISISFQTENY
+121 ISISFQAENY
-131 QKMRSILEQMHSSPY
+131 QKVRSILEQMHSSPY

-163 AGGMSA
+163 AGVMSA
-169 AELINEM
+169 AELINVNVNITFYETL
-176 CIRDRHIIVQRF
+176 VGAENTNGLVFEKQE
-188 SRHRQRPGHGQ
+188 SKPENEGQ
-199 PRPQQRGHGI
+199 
-209 GKLAGSIQHA
+209 
-219 DFPQNGNLQ
+219 
-228 LQPVPFH
+228 
-235 PAPVS
+235 
-240 YTHLDV
+240 
-246 YKRQVVTHGGGHTV
+246 
-260 LPVNRPTKVQG
+260 
-271 FVLVEMFRV
+271 E
-280 GKLTVSLEGPAP
+280 
-292 LLPVEHGVDSAGLPV
+292 
-307 VLNHIAPAVVL
+307 
-318 HQSGRKG
+318 
-325 GVVHPQKGA
+325 
-334 VTVAEGVG
+334 
-342 VRLLPLSVHIVRRY
+342 
-356 HGFVHLLSVRTLRLR
+356 
-371 HGQFSAQL
+371 